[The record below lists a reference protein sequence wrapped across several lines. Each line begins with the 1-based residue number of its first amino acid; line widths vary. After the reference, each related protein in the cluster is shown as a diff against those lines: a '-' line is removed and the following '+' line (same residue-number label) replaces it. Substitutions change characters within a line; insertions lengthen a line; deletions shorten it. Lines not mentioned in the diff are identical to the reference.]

1 VHFVVE
7 QKAGPFDGNLIPE
20 TVVQSVSVRND
31 CSILVDNGEVSSLLR
46 LGSRRRAVT
55 YFGRCSRMIK
65 IDGRCQLVGIFSRCQ
80 AGPRNLYKVAVAK
93 ELGSIRE
100 SAPHDLCHEM
110 DSARRAETLSLE
122 IVALEK
128 VEHLDHR
135 HTTRRG
141 RRHGDN
147 LVATVRASK

>member
-1 VHFVVE
+1 QGGH
-7 QKAGPFDGNLIPE
+7 
-20 TVVQSVSVRND
+20 
-31 CSILVDNGEVSSLLR
+31 
-46 LGSRRRAVT
+46 
-55 YFGRCSRMIK
+55 
-65 IDGRCQLVGIFSRCQ
+65 
-80 AGPRNLYKVAVAK
+80 RNLYKVAVAK

-147 LVATVRASK
+147 LVATVRASKRFTLYHAIVAKILECHPWMAGVGPLHAGDYQIGRFAFIEISPAIFDHSGECLC